1 MILTPALF
9 TIGGKLAERV
19 PQRPARATT
28 GLSAPPEHGVE
39 LEDHVI
45 IAGYGVNGQNLARAL
60 MSAGIRYV
68 IMEMNPETVRVARG
82 RGEPIV
88 FGDCTRAAVLEGVG
102 LSRARM
108 FVVAIS
114 DAASSR
120 QAVSLARTV
129 NPSVYILVRTRF
141 VSEMHELRGLGANEV
156 IPEEFETSV
165 EIFARVLHRFDVP
178 RNVILDL
185 VGRVRG
191 DMYDMLRSPRAA
203 AGGLAE
209 RIESLPGVLVES
221 LYVTEASPAAGHS
234 LAELELRPKTGASVI
249 GVERDGKVQ
258 ANPDAAFR
266 IESGDV
272 LLVLGDQQAIN
283 AAVALLDPTA
293 PVA

>member
-1 MILTPALF
+1 
-9 TIGGKLAERV
+9 
-19 PQRPARATT
+19 
-28 GLSAPPEHGVE
+28 
-39 LEDHVI
+39 
-45 IAGYGVNGQNLARAL
+45 
-60 MSAGIRYV
+60 
-68 IMEMNPETVRVARG
+68 
-82 RGEPIV
+82 
-88 FGDCTRAAVLEGVG
+88 
-102 LSRARM
+102 
-108 FVVAIS
+108 
-114 DAASSR
+114 
-120 QAVSLARTV
+120 
-129 NPSVYILVRTRF
+129 VYILVRTRF